1 MRNNQ
6 NQKCA
11 FEMSY
16 YNSLHSGVQSLK
28 ILVKDVNIKV
38 SLRIPVFIEESMWL
52 IQSLLFNSHAS
63 LCWN

>member
-28 ILVKDVNIKV
+28 ILVKDVNI
-38 SLRIPVFIEESMWL
+38 
-52 IQSLLFNSHAS
+52 
-63 LCWN
+63 

>member
-28 ILVKDVNIKV
+28 ILVKDVNIEGFIKDSCV
-38 SLRIPVFIEESMWL
+38 YWGIHVVNTKPVI
-52 IQSLLFNSHAS
+52 
-63 LCWN
+63 